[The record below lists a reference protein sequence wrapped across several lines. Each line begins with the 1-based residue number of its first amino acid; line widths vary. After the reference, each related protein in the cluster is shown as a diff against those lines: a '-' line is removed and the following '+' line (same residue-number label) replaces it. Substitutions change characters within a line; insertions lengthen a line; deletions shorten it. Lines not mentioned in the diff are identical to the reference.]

1 MSDEQ
6 ETQGFTVRDR
16 RILATEEE
24 EERAPEE
31 KQASPDAQ
39 RAQPDKQPTDTSAE
53 DVPLPDPTFSSF
65 MNFFFVRQTLMFLGQ
80 IPELA
85 NEKNIP
91 MAKYLI
97 DMLAVIKEKTQGNLT
112 DDEQKQLDTFL
123 TDLRMLYVKSVAK

>member
-1 MSDEQ
+1 
-6 ETQGFTVRDR
+6 
-16 RILATEEE
+16 
-24 EERAPEE
+24 
-31 KQASPDAQ
+31 
-39 RAQPDKQPTDTSAE
+39 
-53 DVPLPDPTFSSF
+53 

-112 DDEQKQLDTFL
+112 EDEQKQLDTFL
-123 TDLRMLYVKSVAK
+123 TDLRMLYVKSVGK